1 MELNLFKIKYDTII
15 LNYKNLIENLANIST
30 DIKKLENVHNAY
42 INNEDMNSLN
52 YSIYVDDI
60 KHQINLTKMEYKY
73 ISDLLYINL
82 NK

>member
-60 KHQINLTKMEYKY
+60 KHQINLTKR
-73 ISDLLYINL
+73 ISYIN
-82 NK
+82 NQIY

>member
-1 MELNLFKIKYDTII
+1 MELDLFKIKYDTII
-15 LNYKNLIENLANIST
+15 SNYKNLIENLANIST

-60 KHQINLTKMEYKY
+60 KHQINLY
-73 ISDLLYINL
+73 IAL
-82 NK
+82 